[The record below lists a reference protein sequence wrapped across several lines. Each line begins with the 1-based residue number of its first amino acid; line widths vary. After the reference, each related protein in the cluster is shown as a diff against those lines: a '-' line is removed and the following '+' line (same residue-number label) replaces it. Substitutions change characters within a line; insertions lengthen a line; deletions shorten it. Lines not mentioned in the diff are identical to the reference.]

1 VTYTHR
7 GSQDRKRD
15 LAKGLT
21 GTRTET
27 VSVPGVGLEIRGV
40 ESSVRMR
47 GKERKPVKARV
58 ATTISSITMNG
69 QPVSVPAPGGTTELP
84 GGAGLV
90 QRQLVRRS
98 RYGARVIALRVTLF
112 EQAVV
117 MDLGL
122 SDGHIYPR

>member
-1 VTYTHR
+1 MTYSHR
-7 GSQDRKRD
+7 GSQDARRD
-15 LAKGLT
+15 FAKGVT
-21 GTRTET
+21 GSRVET

-47 GKERKPVKARV
+47 GKERKPVRARV

-69 QPVSVPAPGGTTELP
+69 RPVSVPAPGGTTELP
-84 GGAGLV
+84 DGAGLV
-90 QRQLVRRS
+90 QRQLVKRS

-112 EQAVV
+112 REAVV
-117 MDLGL
+117 MDLAL